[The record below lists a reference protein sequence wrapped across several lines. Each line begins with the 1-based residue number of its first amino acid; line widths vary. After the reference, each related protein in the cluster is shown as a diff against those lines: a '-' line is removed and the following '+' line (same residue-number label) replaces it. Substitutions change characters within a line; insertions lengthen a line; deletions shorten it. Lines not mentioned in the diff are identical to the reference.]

1 MTLVYASPWP
11 KYMYEL
17 WRKCSRA
24 AWTVSSLR
32 IPNYLYRPMILVV
45 IKIDG
50 GGGGANLEKDNCCT
64 LKWIPKLHIQISGER
79 TDGGAAARVMCLCF
93 DIAVLRVTMKS
104 H

>member
-1 MTLVYASPWP
+1 M
-11 KYMYEL
+11 
-17 WRKCSRA
+17 
-24 AWTVSSLR
+24 
-32 IPNYLYRPMILVV
+32 
-45 IKIDG
+45 G
-50 GGGGANLEKDNCCT
+50 GNLEKDNCCT

>member
-1 MTLVYASPWP
+1 MKTIRSPQQFFCV
-11 KYMYEL
+11 L
-17 WRKCSRA
+17 CSRA
-24 AWTVSSLR
+24 AWTISSLR
-32 IPNYLYRPMILVV
+32 LPNYLYRPMILVV

-50 GGGGANLEKDNCCT
+50 GGNLEKDNCCT

>member
-1 MTLVYASPWP
+1 MV
-11 KYMYEL
+11 
-17 WRKCSRA
+17 
-24 AWTVSSLR
+24 
-32 IPNYLYRPMILVV
+32 
-45 IKIDG
+45 G
-50 GGGGANLEKDNCCT
+50 GGGGWGAIWKKIIVVLRWEKDWGWGGGGNLEKDNCCT